1 MNYSG
6 SSHCRRKVRRAAE
19 RAAFAE
25 LDPKPGQKVR
35 VKDES
40 LGKWYKGRTATVHR
54 VGRNRLSVMLPSR
67 KAPKRA
73 SPLSLERKEAA

>member
-1 MNYSG
+1 VKNYSG
-6 SSHCRRKVRRAAE
+6 SSHCRRKARRADE
-19 RAAFAE
+19 RVAFAE
-25 LDPKPGQKVR
+25 LAPEPGLQVR

-67 KAPKRA
+67 KAPKKA
-73 SPLSLERKEAA
+73 SPLALERKAA